1 MAPGEAEGEV
11 ALVRAS
17 TALALRTPAA
27 SRHAP
32 SFFPT
37 GHSDSWKLLTVVFG
51 APVAMAVAVATMTSG
66 LGVASILLGAVAAPL
81 GSLGADHWFQERG
94 KPRLRKANALYLLD
108 PERGL
113 LALEQI
119 ALSNALPEVRLEA
132 AARIAIHALGVGNV
146 ARAIEVLSLR
156 EQDLDTPRRR
166 RSWSA
171 GLRAE
176 VLRAILA
183 WLSPDSFTDSGIA
196 PSGAFRD
203 EGADAEGL
211 ALLAVLRLLER
222 ASDQD
227 DGTLAAA
234 WSDIQATELEA
245 TLPSLYVIALAITAE
260 RLPHLL
266 EELHDRLRKDQ
277 SGVHHALLRSLFP
290 RMQILVDGGY
300 RQMLPEDPIEGA
312 VTSLAVVAPATLQA
326 LALPTEAELQ
336 PVTRSAAGVA
346 FAGTYGAI
354 VLGSWVLGMLA
365 GGPAILGIG
374 IGLLM
379 SMYVGTPIAAIWG
392 SHRKQRFERERRV
405 APLSRLDPPPPAA
418 WLTECASGPPGV
430 VTRTSG
436 YRRLTDL
443 PPSQLVLHVAAM
455 KAEQAL
461 ARGDVEGAWE
471 QLEWWFS
478 GFSGKLASADPLYA
492 VGSSLVRVAALAGRQ
507 AMAHRLL
514 AVMPEMGNPWDGPE
528 SRTIYGNA
536 PRAVSLASALVY
548 ALDEQWEAVATQLRR
563 AREAPAVFM
572 TPRDHALVIE
582 IVRRGAKAKVAL
594 EWRIPKDVSTQRA
607 WVDSIWPQ
615 STG

>member
-1 MAPGEAEGEV
+1 MSPREAEGEV
-11 ALVRAS
+11 ALVRTS
-17 TALALRTPAA
+17 SALALRTPAA

-37 GHSDSWKLLTVVFG
+37 GHSESWKLFTVVFG
-51 APVAMAVAVATMTSG
+51 APVATAVAVATVTSG
-66 LGVASILLGAVAAPL
+66 LGVASVLLGALASPL

-94 KPRLRKANALYLLD
+94 KPRLRKAKALYLVD

-113 LALEQI
+113 AELERI
-119 ALSNALPEVRLEA
+119 VESNALPEVRLEA
-132 AARIAIHALGVGNV
+132 AARLAIHALGRGDV

-156 EQDLDTPRRR
+156 EQDLDTSRRR

-196 PSGAFRD
+196 PSDAFAE
-203 EGADAEGL
+203 EGADGEGL

-234 WSDIQATELEA
+234 WSDVSGTELEI

-266 EELHDRLRKDQ
+266 EALHDRLREDAT
-277 SGVHHALLRSLFP
+277 HHALLRSLFP

-300 RQMLPEDPIEGA
+300 RQMLPEEPVEA

-326 LALPTEAELQ
+326 LAEPTEAELL

-354 VLGSWVLGMLA
+354 TLATWALCTMA
-365 GGPAILGIG
+365 GGPLVLGAVLG
-374 IGLLM
+374 VVLSL
-379 SMYVGTPIAAIWG
+379 YVGTPIAAIIG

-405 APLSRLDPPPPAA
+405 APLARLDPPPPAA
-418 WLTECASGPPGV
+418 WLTECASGPPGP

-436 YRRLTDL
+436 YRRLGDL

-461 ARGDVEGAWE
+461 ARGDVDAAWE
-471 QLEWWFS
+471 QVEWWFS
-478 GFSGKLASADPLYA
+478 GFSGKLANPDPLYA

-514 AVMPEMGNPWDGPE
+514 AVMPEVGNPWDDE
-528 SRTIYGNA
+528 RSRTIYGNA
-536 PRAVSLASALVY
+536 PRAVCLAAALVY
-548 ALDEQWEAVATQLRR
+548 ALDGQWDAVGPQLRR
-563 AREAPAVFM
+563 ARESSAVYM
-572 TPRDHALVIE
+572 TPQDHALMLE
-582 IVRRGAKAKVAL
+582 IVRRGAKAGAAL
-594 EWRIPKDVSTQRA
+594 EWAAPRGVPIQRA
-607 WVDSIWPQ
+607 WVERVWPRA
-615 STG
+615 SE